1 MKARRATALFR
12 IAFRMQQHTLRVPPA
27 LPMRR
32 AIHRGGLIAL
42 VAVLL
47 SALPLA
53 AREDNH
59 RAVRSLPRDDSVI
72 AAQVN
77 DIPAGLETLPADRLA
92 KLAVWLERGIRFEGA
107 TWDAHTVGL
116 AMTALDITLRQFD
129 GDWDKLKPLLGLKAS
144 ASLVYDD
151 DTSKC
156 PSGRR
161 ANCALPWNGRIHFNT
176 SSLTLNE
183 FLHENGHVV
192 DWFLQKEHGAS
203 GAWWSTTG
211 LLGLGWTPR
220 SDEARLARLPAE
232 DYEAMYDDAQRD
244 APYSQASRQE
254 DFADSF
260 VAWVLG
266 PKPPEPYRALSPR
279 RHRALNVAFEV
290 LPE

>member
-1 MKARRATALFR
+1 MNARRATALFG
-12 IAFRMQQHTLRVPPA
+12 IALRVQQHALRVPLA
-27 LPMRR
+27 LPTRR
-32 AIHRGGLIAL
+32 TIRRGGLIAL

-47 SALPLA
+47 STLPSA
-53 AREDNH
+53 AREDN
-59 RAVRSLPRDDSVI
+59 RQAERTLPRGDSII

-116 AMTALDITLRQFD
+116 AVTALNITLRRFG
-129 GDWDKLKPLLGLKAS
+129 GDWDKLKPLLGLKAN

-192 DWFLQKEHGAS
+192 DWFLQRERGAL

-232 DYEAMYDDAQRD
+232 DYEAMYDDAGRD

-279 RHRALNVAFEV
+279 RQGALNVAFEV
-290 LPE
+290 IPE

>member
-1 MKARRATALFR
+1 MSHAT
-12 IAFRMQQHTLRVPPA
+12 
-27 LPMRR
+27 MRNLW
-32 AIHRGGLIAL
+32 GGLIVL

-47 SALPLA
+47 SALPSA
-53 AREDNH
+53 AREDN
-59 RAVRSLPRDDSVI
+59 RWAERSLPRDDSII
-72 AAQVN
+72 AAPVG
-77 DIPAGLETLPADRLA
+77 DIQARLETLPADRLA
-92 KLAVWLERGIRFEGA
+92 RLATLRRAQGRLWLERGIRFEGA

-116 AMTALDITLRQFD
+116 AMTGLDTILRRFD
-129 GDWDKLKPLLGLKAS
+129 GDWDKLKPLLGLTAN

-161 ANCALPWNGRIHFNT
+161 ANCARPWKGRIHFNT
-176 SSLTLNE
+176 SSLTLHE

-192 DWFLQKEHGAS
+192 DWFLPKERGTP

-220 SDEARLARLPAE
+220 FGEARLARLAAE
-232 DYEAMYDDAQRD
+232 DYEAMYDDAERD
-244 APYSQASRQE
+244 APYSQASMQE

-266 PKPPEPYRALSPR
+266 PQPPEPYRALSPR
-279 RHRALNVAFEV
+279 RHQALNVVFKV
-290 LPE
+290 FPE